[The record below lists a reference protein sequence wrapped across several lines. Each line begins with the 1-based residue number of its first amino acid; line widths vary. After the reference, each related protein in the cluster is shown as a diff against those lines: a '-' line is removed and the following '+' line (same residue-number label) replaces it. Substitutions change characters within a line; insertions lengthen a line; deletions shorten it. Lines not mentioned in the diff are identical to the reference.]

1 MGATASIVSAGV
13 ALASAN
19 QQRKAYQMQAA
30 QYGEQLELSKLQADA
45 DVLARQNNLFYQIA
59 SLNASTA
66 GSGGVV
72 GNYGD
77 SSDAFGT
84 NERKLAAND
93 IRNIKIMGYSTQR
106 QFGLSQAMAR
116 SSAQSAMLGGLSSA
130 AGTIGATAIKTPGPN
145 RGTLTGFRDQL
156 RKEWT

>member
-1 MGATASIVSAGV
+1 MGATAAIVSAGV
-13 ALASAN
+13 ALAAAN
-19 QQRKAYQMQAA
+19 QQRKAYQMESA
-30 QYGEQLELSKLQADA
+30 QLGEQKELAKLQSSADA
-45 DVLARQNNLFYQIA
+45 IARDQNLFYQLA

-116 SSAQSAMLGGLSSA
+116 SGGQSAMLTGLAKAGGSIGSA
-130 AGTIGATAIKTPGPN
+130 ALQSPGPN
-145 RGTLTGFRDQL
+145 EGTLSAFRTQL